1 MNRIAKRRNNK
12 LGSPGPKERYPEL
25 WGDGEGSALQLA
37 GEWESEEDEKK
48 QWRSRLNQSGRN
60 RITIVVQAD
69 WCNGKPQSRALHAT
83 RWWHCGERFEAMD
96 CQKTPLVTDSPTTKN
111 GDEKCCGVLQ
121 PGVIA
126 PKA

>member
-37 GEWESEEDEKK
+37 GEWESEEDEKE
-48 QWRSRLNQSGRN
+48 QWRSRLNQSSRKRHPN
-60 RITIVVQAD
+60 RCPGLLVQ
-69 WCNGKPQSRALHAT
+69 WETQSRALHAT

-96 CQKTPLVTDSPTTKN
+96 CQKTPRW
-111 GDEKCCGVLQ
+111 
-121 PGVIA
+121 
-126 PKA
+126 